1 MGVHFGGIL
10 PIDRKE
16 VYCLKK
22 LFGCYLLAQFPRDD
36 MPHIMDEVPGEAAK
50 VACEEASCLIWVM
63 RFDVSSPWGLG
74 FIERIHFPLNGY
86 I

>member
-1 MGVHFGGIL
+1 
-10 PIDRKE
+10 
-16 VYCLKK
+16 
-22 LFGCYLLAQFPRDD
+22 

-63 RFDVSSPWGLG
+63 RFDVSSLRPQGLG
-74 FIERIHFPLNGY
+74 FIEPKHFPLNGY